1 MAVHRSPAVLAA
13 AAAVPVAL
21 LAGVL
26 AFWRLGG
33 FAGSGGAASQR
44 PGGVGRP
51 GGSASVDVSGPSLSG
66 PAGDVCRT
74 VVAKLPDAVR
84 QLRRRPVTS
93 GSEQNAAYGD
103 PAITLACG
111 APVAS
116 VEPTATVYNLSGV
129 CWYPRKGSSA
139 TAWTTVDRSV
149 PVTVTVPDSYDAQAQ
164 WVVAFSPSIA
174 GALPATSSFPT
185 GCSG

>member
-93 GSEQNAAYGD
+93 GSERAAAYGD
-103 PAITLACG
+103 PPITLTCG
-111 APVAS
+111 APVPS
-116 VEPTATVYNLSGV
+116 VAPTATVYPLSGV
-129 CWYPRKGSSA
+129 CWYAEERPDA
-139 TAWTTVDRSV
+139 TVWTTLDRDV
-149 PVTVTVPDSYDAQAQ
+149 PVQVTVPRRYSAPGQ
-164 WVVAFSPSIA
+164 WVIEFSPVVAAAQSPRP
-174 GALPATSSFPT
+174 GPPGCT
-185 GCSG
+185 G